1 MTAGCAGCEAGAGPY
16 VPSPECS
23 AAALVIAEREFAD
36 QAYFAVHR
44 LTVAAYALQHPDS
57 VREHSLAVHLG
68 ALHGAIELGLDVAT
82 NGRRIR
88 RLSDELRSHPPGRL
102 ARPADRGAITV
113 TDVVAAR
120 SATEHCAVVR
130 RWAAEVHRAWSPRT
144 P

>member
-88 RLSDELRSHPPGRL
+88 RLSD
-102 ARPADRGAITV
+102 
-113 TDVVAAR
+113 VVAAR

-130 RWAAEVHRAWSPRT
+130 RWAAAVHRAWSPRT